1 MEVYFGDGA
10 KNGPV
15 NLYTDYTWKGEI
27 QLITIKEHIESE
39 IVEKKSKFIAN
50 IYFVENVEE
59 AESKIKE
66 TKKKYYDA
74 RHNCYAYRIL
84 EEKEIYE
91 KSCDDGEPSGTA
103 GDPMLTILQQNGLV
117 NVLAIVT
124 RYFGGILLG
133 TGGLVRSYS
142 NSVINAINSAEI
154 FNIQR
159 GTLYNVQIDY
169 ENFRKLEYYTKIN
182 NIKISEIK
190 YQENIT
196 CNLEV
201 VDLFKNQFIEDIQNE
216 KINIKNITTMQENIN
231 III

>member
-1 MEVYFGDGA
+1 MY
-10 KNGPV
+10 K
-15 NLYTDYTWKGEI
+15 
-27 QLITIKEHIESE
+27 TILKPTTYELT
-39 IVEKKSKFIAN
+39 EKKSKFITHLYYVQNKADSEK
-50 IYFVENVEE
+50 F
-59 AESKIKE
+59 IKE
-66 TKKKYYDA
+66 IKKKYYDA

-154 FNIQR
+154 SNIQR
-159 GTLYNVQIDY
+159 GTLYNVKIDY

-182 NIKISEIK
+182 NIKISEIN